1 MIHNI
6 APATEKPRLH
16 AINDAKAA
24 LKVPGQWHYNQSRT
38 IRLRD
43 IEPNHS
49 SHSTGIDLMTGNYKE
64 DLESLPWHTFECKEG
79 QNLAY
84 LIDLLRSQEETL

>member
-1 MIHNI
+1 MQL
-6 APATEKPRLH
+6 TMRRRLLKCQGNGIT
-16 AINDAKAA
+16 IN
-24 LKVPGQWHYNQSRT
+24 LE
-38 IRLRD
+38 LF
-43 IEPNHS
+43 
-49 SHSTGIDLMTGNYKE
+49 DLGTGNYKE